1 MCYFIGIGL
10 PPPAAGRL
18 LEEFGRGYMLSPTS
32 NASIRAGLPASF
44 HPRLL
49 TSGMCSCDLYH
60 RPGVPSPEPSPER
73 MRDRYRK
80 RGWSEAKIDRA
91 ISRSRASPRAARSGF
106 SGLRADVA
114 AGILA
119 VARDAG
125 PLALVVHCY
134 SGEVES
140 ERFAVTP
147 GPRYRGAD
155 FLAAAG
161 SLPADTLVWVEGP

>member
-1 MCYFIGIGL
+1 MCYFIGLGL
-10 PPPAAGRL
+10 PSPASGRL
-18 LEEFGRGYMLSPTS
+18 IEEFERGYMLPPTS

-44 HPRLL
+44 QSRLL
-49 TSGMCSCDLYH
+49 TSGMCSCDLYR

-91 ISRSRASPRAARSGF
+91 ISRSRARPGAARPGF

-119 VARDAG
+119 V
-125 PLALVVHCY
+125 
-134 SGEVES
+134 
-140 ERFAVTP
+140 
-147 GPRYRGAD
+147 
-155 FLAAAG
+155 
-161 SLPADTLVWVEGP
+161 

>member
-1 MCYFIGIGL
+1 MCYFIGLGL
-10 PPPAAGRL
+10 PPAASHRL
-18 LEEFGRGYMLSPTS
+18 LGEFGRGYMLPPTS
-32 NASIRAGLPASF
+32 NASVRAGLPASF
-44 HPRLL
+44 ESRLL
-49 TSGMCSCDLYH
+49 VSGMCSCDLYR
-60 RPGVPSPEPSPER
+60 RPGVPPPGPSPEG

-91 ISRSRASPRAARSGF
+91 ISRSRASTGAVRSGF

-114 AGILA
+114 TGILA
-119 VARDAG
+119 AARDAG
-125 PLALVVHCY
+125 PLALVVHFY

-140 ERFAVTP
+140 ERFAVAP

-161 SLPADTLVWVEGP
+161 SLPADTLCWVEGV